1 MDLETPCI
9 EFQGKR
15 TRDGYGYV
23 VVKGKTVYAHRT
35 AYCEANGVTMDSIK
49 GWLVR
54 HRCDNPP
61 CINPEH
67 LLIGTVADN
76 SRDMVERGRG
86 RSGAFKSFGTSNPA
100 AKLNDEKVR
109 EIRDGL
115 ANGESTNSLA
125 KKFGVSQSLIS
136 CIKRRKIWAHV

>member
-1 MDLETPCI
+1 MQLETPCI

-15 TRDGYGYV
+15 TQDGYGYV

-35 AYCEANGVTMDSIK
+35 AYCEANGVTMESIK
-49 GWLVR
+49 GWIVR

-61 CINPEH
+61 CINAQH

-86 RSGAFKSFGTSNPA
+86 RSGAHKSFGASNPA
-100 AKLNDEKVR
+100 TKLSESAVR
-109 EIRDGL
+109 EIRSELDIGKTQ
-115 ANGESTNSLA
+115 ASIA
-125 KKFGVSQSLIS
+125 KKYGVSQNLIS
-136 CIKRRKIWAHV
+136 CIKRRTIWANV